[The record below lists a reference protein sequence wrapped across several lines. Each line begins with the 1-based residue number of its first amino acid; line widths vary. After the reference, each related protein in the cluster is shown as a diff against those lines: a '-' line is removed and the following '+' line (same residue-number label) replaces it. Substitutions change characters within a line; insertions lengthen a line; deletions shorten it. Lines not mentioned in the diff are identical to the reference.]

1 MSLIIILDNT
11 MKTYLLPIFAL
22 LIVSCGDSRPEL
34 TYDEMLNDV
43 VLNFN
48 IGTVGGD
55 SVLKNFVKKAQADSV
70 ARQYSNPTMKEEMM
84 FTLISDYIDAGQV
97 DNAQHLYDNML
108 KYAEQEYGKVS
119 QMTATTYK
127 EKAHLYERVGDLENA
142 IQMMQKSAEVF
153 KNLPKND
160 INYYKD
166 AEEFIR
172 RCEEQKSKQAANNI
186 ISFFYEQPINKYT
199 VSGIAN
205 ENSEFKCYDLI
216 LTFHHIDTGQEFSV
230 YGGRT
235 SWGMKLDDNL
245 AYPDNKDGDVIK
257 SPEYDIPFFFAD
269 LDFDGKD
276 ELITDLSPYGGSQR
290 NVGAFTSIYK
300 IKNGNAIDATDYF
313 TNKSE
318 IFKSIDQYYFF
329 VNNARKEIILYADGG
344 AYSFGW
350 EIYKFNNGEYI
361 YDRYIHCDQNINSS
375 GYTVIVLSPQ
385 GQPIKSFTVSEDKF
399 NRDKWNY

>member
-1 MSLIIILDNT
+1 M
-11 MKTYLLPIFAL
+11 
-22 LIVSCGDSRPEL
+22 
-34 TYDEMLNDV
+34 DEV
-43 VLNFN
+43 
-48 IGTVGGD
+48 I
-55 SVLKNFVKKAQADSV
+55 
-70 ARQYSNPTMKEEMM
+70 
-84 FTLISDYIDAGQV
+84 
-97 DNAQHLYDNML
+97 
-108 KYAEQEYGKVS
+108 
-119 QMTATTYK
+119 
-127 EKAHLYERVGDLENA
+127 
-142 IQMMQKSAEVF
+142 
-153 KNLPKND
+153 
-160 INYYKD
+160 
-166 AEEFIR
+166 
-172 RCEEQKSKQAANNI
+172 
-186 ISFFYEQPINKYT
+186 
-199 VSGIAN
+199 
-205 ENSEFKCYDLI
+205 
-216 LTFHHIDTGQEFSV
+216 IDTGQEFSV

>member
-1 MSLIIILDNT
+1 MQ
-11 MKTYLLPIFAL
+11 KT
-22 LIVSCGDSRPEL
+22 
-34 TYDEMLNDV
+34 
-43 VLNFN
+43 
-48 IGTVGGD
+48 
-55 SVLKNFVKKAQADSV
+55 QADSV
-70 ARQYSNPTMKEEMM
+70 ARKYSNPAMKEEMM

-108 KYAEQEYGKVS
+108 KYAEQEYGKVC

-153 KNLPKND
+153 KKLPKND

-172 RCEEQKSKQAANNI
+172 RWEEQKSKQAANNI

-205 ENSEFKCYDLI
+205 ENSEFECYDLT

-257 SPEYDIPFFFAD
+257 SPEYDIPFFFTD

-276 ELITDLSPYGGSQR
+276 ELITNLSPYGGSQR

-300 IKNGNAIDATDYF
+300 IKNGKAINATEYF

-318 IFKSIDQYYFF
+318 IFKSIDQYFFF

-350 EIYKFNNGEYI
+350 KIYKFNNGEYI
-361 YDRYIHCDQNINSS
+361 YDRYIHCDQNIDSS
-375 GYTVIVLSPQ
+375 GYTVTVLSPQ

>member
-1 MSLIIILDNT
+1 MSLIITFDDT
-11 MKTYLLPIFAL
+11 MKTYLLPLFAL
-22 LIVSCGDSRPEL
+22 LIVGCETHRSGQ

-55 SVLKNFVKKAQADSV
+55 SVLKAFVQKTQADSV

-108 KYAEQEYGKVS
+108 KYAEQEYGKVC
-119 QMTATTYK
+119 QMTAMTYK

-153 KNLPKND
+153 KKLQKNEC
-160 INYYKD
+160 NQYKD

-172 RCEEQKSKQAANNI
+172 RCEEQESKQAANNI

-205 ENSEFKCYDLI
+205 KNSEFRCYDLT
-216 LTFHHIDTGQEFSV
+216 LTFRHIDTGQEFSV

-235 SWGMKLDDNL
+235 TWGMKLDDNL
-245 AYPDNKDGDVIK
+245 AYPDNKDGDVIQ

-276 ELITDLSPYGGSQR
+276 ELITDLFPYGGSQR

-300 IKNGNAIDATDYF
+300 IKNGKAINATEYF

-318 IFKSIDQYYFF
+318 IFKSNTS
-329 VNNARKEIILYADGG
+329 VK
-344 AYSFGW
+344 
-350 EIYKFNNGEYI
+350 IY
-361 YDRYIHCDQNINSS
+361 RA
-375 GYTVIVLSPQ
+375 
-385 GQPIKSFTVSEDKF
+385 KS
-399 NRDKWNY
+399 